1 MNARNVP
8 INAADAVFQYGLI
21 YVGLLSMLW
30 VGVTPWIYGDVRL
43 VTGKSSGCVM
53 VERRPKPIC
62 VPSAEKIRVGDRII
76 VDRRD
81 SEILSRE
88 LISAVIPVILLLA
101 LTGRIRWRYGRFSDG
116 GTEPLP

>member
-1 MNARNVP
+1 MPARNFP

-21 YVGLLSMLW
+21 YIGLLLMLW
-30 VGVTPWIYGDVRL
+30 AGLTPWIYGDMTL
-43 VTGKSSGCVM
+43 VTNQSSGCVT
-53 VERRPKPIC
+53 VERRPQPIC
-62 VPSAEKIRVGDRII
+62 DPSAEKARVGDRIV

-81 SEILSRE
+81 SEIVSRE
-88 LISAVIPVILLLA
+88 PKTLIIGVILLVA